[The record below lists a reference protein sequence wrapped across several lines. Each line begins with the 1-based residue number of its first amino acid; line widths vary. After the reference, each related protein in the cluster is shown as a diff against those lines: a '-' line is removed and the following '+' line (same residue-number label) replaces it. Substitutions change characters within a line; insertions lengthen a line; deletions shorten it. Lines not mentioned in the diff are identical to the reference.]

1 MFPRVCL
8 ALTAALLLPS
18 HLARAAASIWVHDGD
33 DLARIDFSS
42 PTTASFTYVGKFGT
56 GPTGPNA
63 TFWSDTIG
71 ASQNVM
77 IDIAWNATGT
87 TLYGLT
93 AAQSGTNNANSYLWA
108 INPFTGA
115 ASLVTPNGNGIPGDD
130 SLPAGTLGRDSSTIT
145 NALGLAADGRMLTGT
160 QTDRILYVLDVTTNT
175 ATPLGAFGTSP
186 VARISAGDIETY
198 NGITYLLASTS
209 PYVGGEGEIN
219 YLVAL
224 DPDELLASVV
234 VGPLPLSF
242 DAGWGLAATPD
253 GLYALDG
260 NSRTVSLVDTATG
273 MLTPVALSGNVTTLD
288 SFSGATSTIPEPAT
302 LTLLAA
308 ALVLP
313 LRRSDKRASN
323 RHK

>member
-1 MFPRVCL
+1 M
-8 ALTAALLLPS
+8 ALIAALVLPS
-18 HLARAAASIWVHDGD
+18 PLARAAGSIWVHDGD

-42 PTTASFTYVGKFGT
+42 PTTASFTYIGKLGT
-56 GPTGPNA
+56 GATGPNA
-63 TFWSDTIG
+63 TIWSDTFG

-77 IDIAWNATGT
+77 IDIAWNASGT
-87 TLYGLT
+87 TLFGLS
-93 AAQSGTNNANSYLWA
+93 AAQSGTNNADSYLWA
-108 INPFTGA
+108 INPITGA
-115 ASLVTPNGNGIPGDD
+115 AALVTPNGNGIPGDD
-130 SLPAGTLGRDSSTIT
+130 SLPAGTLGRDSFTIT

-186 VARISAGDIETY
+186 VARISAGDIETF

-224 DPDELLASVV
+224 DPDELLASIV

-242 DAGWGLAATPD
+242 DAGWGLAATSD

-260 NSRTVSLVDTATG
+260 NSRTISLLNTANG
-273 MLTPVALSGNVTTLD
+273 MLTPVTLTGNVAALD
-288 SFSGATSTIPEPAT
+288 TFSGATSTIPEPAT
-302 LTLLAA
+302 LTLLAS
-308 ALVLP
+308 ALLLP
-313 LRRSDKRASN
+313 LRRSHHKRATN
-323 RHK
+323 EHK